1 MVLNMRLN
9 KLNDIIDDIG
19 ITNINDPNQLDNIIR
34 YTVNELNREDDIQDI
49 ELYDLPYRF

>member
-19 ITNINDPNQLDNIIR
+19 ITNINDPNQLGNIIR

-49 ELYDLPYRF
+49 ELYDLTYRF